1 MVRGSNLANA
11 EWRLLIDGVA
21 DGATNMAIDEAI
33 AEATVAGYALPTLRF
48 YGWQSP
54 CLSLGR
60 NQPFVEADATRCAAR
75 AYDIVRRPT
84 GGRAI
89 LHSDELTYS
98 VAGPAN
104 EPRLNGGVL
113 EVYHRLSAGLLDGL
127 RRLGMGIEAQETPA
141 ENRAGAD
148 ISAACFDVPSA
159 HEITVRGRKLVGS
172 AQCRRAG
179 CVLQHGSLPLRG
191 DVARIVDC
199 LAFADEAEREAL
211 RDTLRQRAITVAE
224 VLGQE
229 VSFSAAAS
237 ALAEGFAAALC
248 LTLIPGEPSTWE
260 RARAAELRETK
271 YATADW
277 TERR

>member
-11 EWRLLIDGVA
+11 EWRLLIDGAA
-21 DGATNMAIDEAI
+21 DGATNMAVDEAI
-33 AEATVAGYALPTLRF
+33 AEATVARYALPTLRF
-48 YGWQSP
+48 YRWQPP

-60 NQPFVEADATRCAAR
+60 NQPFLEADATRCAAR

-104 EPRLNGGVL
+104 EPRLSGGVL

-127 RRLGMGIEAQETPA
+127 RRLGIEAQETPA

-159 HEITVRGRKLVGS
+159 HEITVRGHKLVGS

-179 CVLQHGSLPLRG
+179 WVLQHGSLLLRG

-199 LAFADEAEREAL
+199 LAFSDETEREAL
-211 RDTLRQRAITVAE
+211 RDTLRQRVITVAE
-224 VLGQE
+224 VLGRE
-229 VSFSAAAS
+229 ASFAAAAS

-248 LTLIPGEPSTWE
+248 LTLTPDELSTWE
-260 RARAAELRETK
+260 QARTAELRETK
-271 YATADW
+271 YATTAW

>member
-1 MVRGSNLANA
+1 MDRGSSLLHAV
-11 EWRLLIDGVA
+11 WRLVVDGEA

-33 AEATVAGYALPTLRF
+33 AEATVAGYALPTLRL

-60 NQPFVEADATRCAAR
+60 NQPFLEADATRCAAR
-75 AYDIVRRPT
+75 ACDIVRRPT

-89 LHSDELTYS
+89 LHSDEVTYS

-104 EPRLNGGVL
+104 EPRLSGGVL

-127 RRLGMGIEAQETPA
+127 QRLGIEAQETPA
-141 ENRAGAD
+141 ENRAGAN

-159 HEITVRGRKLVGS
+159 HEITVAGRKLVGS
-172 AQCRRAG
+172 AQCRRG
-179 CVLQHGSLPLRG
+179 GWVLQHGSLPLRG

-199 LAFADEAEREAL
+199 LAFSDEAKREAL
-211 RDTLRQRAITVAE
+211 RDTLRRRAITVAE
-224 VLGQE
+224 VLGRE

-237 ALAEGFAAALC
+237 TLAEGFAAALC
-248 LTLIPGEPSTWE
+248 LTLTPDELSTWE
-260 RARAAELRETK
+260 QARTAELRETK
-271 YATADW
+271 YATTAW

>member
-1 MVRGSNLANA
+1 MDRGSSLSHAV
-11 EWRLLIDGVA
+11 WRLVVDGEA

-60 NQPFVEADATRCAAR
+60 NQPFVEADAMRCADR
-75 AYDIVRRPT
+75 ACDIVRRPT

-104 EPRLNGGVL
+104 EPTLNGGVL

-127 RRLGMGIEAQETPA
+127 RRLGIEAQETPA

-159 HEITVRGRKLVGS
+159 HEITVCGHKLVGS
-172 AQCRRAG
+172 AQCRRG
-179 CVLQHGSLPLRG
+179 GWVLQHGSLPLRG

-199 LAFADEAEREAL
+199 LAFSDEAKREAL

-224 VLGQE
+224 VLGRE
-229 VSFSAAAS
+229 ASFSAAAS

-248 LTLIPGEPSTWE
+248 LTLIPGELSDWE
-260 RARAAELRETK
+260 RARAAELRATK
-271 YATADW
+271 YASAAW